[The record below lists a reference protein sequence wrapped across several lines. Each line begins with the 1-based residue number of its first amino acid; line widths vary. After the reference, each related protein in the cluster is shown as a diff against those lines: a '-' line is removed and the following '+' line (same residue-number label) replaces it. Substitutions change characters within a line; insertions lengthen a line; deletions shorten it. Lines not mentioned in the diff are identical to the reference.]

1 MSDVPSSIDFVE
13 RFIGSVADDRPIG
26 AELSSWIKAEISKGN
41 FDELAIVFPRLVVPG
56 LDYTTAASLCSP
68 LKQLR
73 QKARFDDRA
82 PRIAVLGSF
91 TTHQLIC
98 LLDLFLSA
106 ERVGAVMYEADYGT
120 LHQEFLDSASG
131 LYRFR
136 PDFVIIATTWRDLAH
151 RPELTDTRAEVQSKI
166 DAEIAEWTALWR
178 IAQERLGCQI
188 IQNNFDAPPW
198 RTLSNFES
206 RHPGGFA
213 RFVTLVNQALD
224 ELAPAF
230 VTIHD
235 LDYLAAAWGR
245 WEWGDERFYHHAK
258 LPCSPEHLVD
268 YAHSLASLIL
278 TQLGLG
284 KKCLALDLDDT
295 LWGGVIGDD
304 GLGEIRLG
312 QGDPEGEAFLAFQ
325 RYVKGLR
332 RRGVILAVCSKN
344 SDAIAREVF
353 EKHPEMALRLDDISC
368 FVANWNDK
376 ASNLARI
383 AGELNIGMNSLVFVD
398 DNPAE
403 RSIVRRLCPEVAVPE
418 MPADPAYYVRALDR
432 YRYFQAL
439 TVSSEDLQRTDFYR
453 ATASRQLL
461 ETTAADLNSF
471 LRSLELIARIEPI
484 GAGSLERSVQL
495 INRSNQYNL
504 TTRRRS
510 NADLLGLLVNP
521 DWLTRTISLQ
531 DRFGDNGL
539 ISVVLAKVEGET
551 LVIDTWVMSCRVL
564 KRGVEQFLLND
575 LVTYARKRGLTRVLG
590 EFHPTKKNALV
601 RDHYA
606 RLGFTQVGD
615 DSGHTQWEL
624 RLDNSWIPLPHFIR
638 EVPVNGSCS
647 L

>member
-1 MSDVPSSIDFVE
+1 ME
-13 RFIGSVADDRPIG
+13 
-26 AELSSWIKAEISKGN
+26 
-41 FDELAIVFPRLVVPG
+41 
-56 LDYTTAASLCSP
+56 
-68 LKQLR
+68 
-73 QKARFDDRA
+73 
-82 PRIAVLGSF
+82 
-91 TTHQLIC
+91 
-98 LLDLFLSA
+98 
-106 ERVGAVMYEADYGT
+106 
-120 LHQEFLDSASG
+120 
-131 LYRFR
+131 
-136 PDFVIIATTWRDLAH
+136 
-151 RPELTDTRAEVQSKI
+151 
-166 DAEIAEWTALWR
+166 
-178 IAQERLGCQI
+178 
-188 IQNNFDAPPW
+188 
-198 RTLSNFES
+198 
-206 RHPGGFA
+206 
-213 RFVTLVNQALD
+213 
-224 ELAPAF
+224 
-230 VTIHD
+230 
-235 LDYLAAAWGR
+235 
-245 WEWGDERFYHHAK
+245 
-258 LPCSPEHLVD
+258 
-268 YAHSLASLIL
+268 
-278 TQLGLG
+278 
-284 KKCLALDLDDT
+284 
-295 LWGGVIGDD
+295 
-304 GLGEIRLG
+304 
-312 QGDPEGEAFLAFQ
+312 
-325 RYVKGLR
+325 
-332 RRGVILAVCSKN
+332 
-344 SDAIAREVF
+344 
-353 EKHPEMALRLDDISC
+353 LRLDDISC

-376 ASNLARI
+376 ATNLARI

-471 LRSLELIARIEPI
+471 LRSLDLIARIEPI

-510 NADLLGLLVNP
+510 NADLLGLLVNA

-624 RLDNSWIPLPHFIR
+624 RLDDSWIPLPHFIR